1 MATLLDIRNRVKRAT
16 ERTGST
22 SYDTQ
27 IDDAIRTAL
36 RALRGR
42 KMWFLH
48 TTGDVTLVSGQSSV
62 TLPTDFSLIETARLL
77 VNGRYWTDKDGF
89 DYLPFNTLQERYRNN
104 LQSGTPKRCAIKDR
118 TLFVDATA
126 DTDYTISLSYFAQDA
141 TLPSADGDTSLWFD
155 EGEDVVFTRA
165 LAFFKDVDA
174 EYADVTADW
183 ARADRAFANLQTQH
197 NYRGGIV

>member
-1 MATLLDIRNRVKRAT
+1 MATHNDIINRIKRAT
-16 ERTGST
+16 ERTGTT

-27 IDDAIRTAL
+27 ISDAIHTAL
-36 RALRGR
+36 RAFRGR

-104 LQSGTPKRCAIKDR
+104 LQSGTPRRCAIKDR
-118 TLFVDATA
+118 TLFVDTTA

-141 TLPSADGDTSLWFD
+141 TLPTGDQTGIWYD
-155 EGEDVVFTRA
+155 EGEDAVFTRA

-174 EYADVTADW
+174 EYSDTTADY
-183 ARADRAFANLQTQH
+183 ARADRSFANLQTQH